1 MTVQQEIEEKIFNRL
16 EPEYLE
22 VRNES
27 HMHSV
32 PADSE
37 SHFKVTVVS
46 KQFEGKTLLAR
57 HRLINETLADE
68 LAGPVHAL
76 SIHTMTP
83 VEWTD
88 KGGKVPESPLC
99 HGGSK
104 VNNPD

>member
-1 MTVQQEIEEKIFNRL
+1 MTVQQEIEEKINQRL
-16 EPEYLE
+16 GPEYLE

-27 HMHSV
+27 HMHNV
-32 PADSE
+32 PPNSE

-46 KQFEGKTLLAR
+46 KHFEGKTLLAR
-57 HRLINETLADE
+57 HRLINETLANE
-68 LAGPVHAL
+68 LTGPVHAL

-83 VEWTD
+83 AEWAE

-104 VNNPD
+104 AH